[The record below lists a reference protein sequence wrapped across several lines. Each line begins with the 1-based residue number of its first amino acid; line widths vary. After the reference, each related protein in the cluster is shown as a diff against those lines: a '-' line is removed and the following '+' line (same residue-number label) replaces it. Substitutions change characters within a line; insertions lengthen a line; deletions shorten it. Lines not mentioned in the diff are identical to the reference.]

1 MTKTF
6 NIAVLPGD
14 GIGPEVMQEAIKV
27 LRAIESQG
35 SVSFELHEA
44 LIGAAAI
51 DATGDPL
58 PAATLDTCLAADAV
72 LFGAIGDPKYDNAP
86 DLKVRPEQGLL
97 GLRKALDLYANL
109 RPVVCYPELIQAS
122 PLREEIIKGTDL
134 LIIRELISGIYF
146 GKPRGRSEDGNTA
159 FDSCVY
165 HRDEIE
171 RIAHLAFGY
180 AKARKGKLTLVD
192 KANVLATSRLWRE
205 TVTAMAPNY
214 PEVEFE
220 TLFVDNAAMK
230 LIQQPTAFD
239 VVLTGNLFGDI
250 LSDEASVITGSLGTL
265 ASASEGLKTSLF
277 EPVHGSYPQAAGQ
290 NRANPMAM
298 ILSAAMMLDKLGLA
312 KEAEQVRQAVT
323 AAIGAGVV
331 TEDLNQGKSSTQEV
345 GDFISQYISETPLEP
360 AS

>member
-1 MTKTF
+1 MITKK
-6 NIAVLPGD
+6 IAVLAGD
-14 GIGPEVMQEAIKV
+14 GIGPEVMQEALKA
-27 LRAIESQG
+27 LQAIQAG
-35 SVSFELHEA
+35 GKVSFEYEEA

-51 DATGDPL
+51 DATGQPL
-58 PAATLDTCLAADAV
+58 PEATTQACLTADAV
-72 LFGAIGDPKYDNAP
+72 LFGAIGHPKYDNDP
-86 DLKVRPEQGLL
+86 SLKVRPEQGLL
-97 GLRKALDLYANL
+97 AIRKALGLYANL
-109 RPVVCYPELIQAS
+109 RPVACYPELIHAS

-146 GKPRGRSEDGNTA
+146 GQPRGRSENGQTA

-205 TVTAMAPNY
+205 TVTAIAPEH
-214 PEVEFE
+214 PEVQFE

-230 LIQQPTAFD
+230 LIQQPADFD

-265 ASASEGLKTSLF
+265 ASASIGEKNSLF

-298 ILSAAMMLDKLGLA
+298 ILSAAMMLDQLSLPE
-312 KEAEQVRQAVT
+312 EAQFIRKAIE
-323 AAIGAGVV
+323 AAIAEKVV
-331 TEDLNQGKSSTQEV
+331 TEDLNAGKATTTEV
-345 GDFISQYISETPLEP
+345 GDFVANYIKHSYSPAIS
-360 AS
+360 